1 MLRNEFRAGEKVGCE
16 IYQYRTETQR
26 EKGEK
31 LGNQRGSEKCLKKEN
46 GRKDPEW

>member
-1 MLRNEFRAGEKVGCE
+1 MLKNEFRAGAKVGCE
-16 IYQYRTETQR
+16 IYQYGTETQK

-31 LGNQRGSEKCLKKEN
+31 LESQRGSEKCLKKEN